1 MAGQLSI
8 VEFIR
13 GCSDALA
20 FGTTPTAITPT
31 ARIISGEGKT
41 MHTATKRAVIAAAGL
56 AAAGLFGSL
65 PYDGSSLA
73 QQGTPRVQHHDVA
86 LVDVTSPIV
95 ASEIALDDQ
104 LFNSVF
110 SSTGLE
116 AELYNGLATALGG
129 GATGDALATELLD
142 ATGASPIY
150 SGDFD
155 GALSR
160 LEGGVLFDTWAGES
174 ELNSLLGV
182 TPADGNAAILA
193 DITKDFIPLPGA
205 DTLPAAT
212 DPNFAA
218 DLMTIAN
225 ADYTMAAGDFDGWL
239 ANLPTALGDLG
250 GGGGLLSGLL
260 GDLGLG
266 SLGDGVGSLGTDL
279 TSLLDGLLGI
289 L

>member
-1 MAGQLSI
+1 MTSQLSS
-8 VEFIR
+8 VGFIR
-13 GCSDALA
+13 GCGGVSA
-20 FGTTPTAITPT
+20 FGMTPVAITP
-31 ARIISGEGKT
+31 AAHNISGEGNT
-41 MHTATKRAVIAAAGL
+41 MRTTTKRTLIAAAAL
-56 AAAGLFGSL
+56 TAAGLFGSL
-65 PYDGSSLA
+65 PYHGSA
-73 QQGTPRVQHHDVA
+73 QAQGVPNVHHDVA

-95 ASEIALDDQ
+95 TSEIALDDQ

-116 AELYNGLATALGG
+116 AELYNGLGTALGG
-129 GATGDALATELLD
+129 GTAGDALATELLD

-160 LEGGVLFDTWAGES
+160 LGGGVFFDTWAGES

-193 DITKDFIPLPGA
+193 DIAKDFIPLPGG
-205 DTLPAAT
+205 DTLPTAA

-225 ADYTMAAGDFDGWL
+225 ADYSLAASDFEGFL

-250 GGGGLLSGLL
+250 GDGGLLSGLL

-266 SLGDGVGSLGTDL
+266 SLGDGVGGLGTDL
-279 TSLLDGLLGI
+279 TTILDGLLGS